1 MYSWADRVSR
11 GSFHKKYS
19 VVQSKYSVVQSN
31 GGAPFP
37 IALKSPRT
45 WSAQDQAP
53 RRDLA
58 RLHGWTLIAE
68 LSQTEVEARLT
79 PVCGPWQG
87 IHEAVL
93 EAAGRRQ
100 EEG

>member
-1 MYSWADRVSR
+1 MYSWAHHVSR
-11 GSFHKKYS
+11 GSFHK
-19 VVQSKYSVVQSN
+19 KYSVVQSN

-68 LSQTEVEARLT
+68 LSQTEVEAKLA

-100 EEG
+100 EER